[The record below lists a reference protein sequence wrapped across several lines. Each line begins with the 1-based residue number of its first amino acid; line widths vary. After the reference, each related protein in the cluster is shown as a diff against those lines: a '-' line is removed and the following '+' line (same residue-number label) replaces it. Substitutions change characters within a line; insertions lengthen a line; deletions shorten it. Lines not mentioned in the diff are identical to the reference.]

1 MRGHTGYGL
10 TVGQDPFG
18 NAFVQA
24 AQGSAAEAGVVPIT
38 APINYPNEAFN
49 CDLTYVS
56 NSA

>member
-24 AQGSAAEAGVVPIT
+24 AQGSAAEAGVVPTI
-38 APINYPNEAFN
+38 ASNNSPNEAFN
-49 CDLTYVS
+49 RDLTYVS